1 MGRTRP
7 AAGYKTVNCITI
19 LNGPFGWSLYLLPA
33 GRSIQEVLMP
43 KLTPE
48 QLAERRRRR
57 AESEARWREY
67 EATQPIF
74 TGGGGGVRVKLIRE
88 VPMTEYERYP
98 YFIGELDGTPIRY
111 HCLYVSNV
119 VAIRRGLA
127 QRGAVWH
134 DAHDS
139 WLELAAP
146 ADLPAQEDAAEIP
159 PAELVQL
166 RDAARAGQVGGPTDG
181 RRKLRGAVDPE

>member
-1 MGRTRP
+1 
-7 AAGYKTVNCITI
+7 
-19 LNGPFGWSLYLLPA
+19 
-33 GRSIQEVLMP
+33 MP

-48 QLAERRRRR
+48 QLAERRRKR

-67 EATQPIF
+67 QATLPIF
-74 TGGGGGVRVKLIRE
+74 TGGGGGVRVKLTRE
-88 VPMTEYERYP
+88 LPMIEHDRYP

-111 HCLYVSNV
+111 HCLYVSAV

-134 DAHDS
+134 DAHDA
-139 WLELAAP
+139 WLELAIP
-146 ADLPAQEDAAEIP
+146 ADLPAQEDPAEIP

-166 RDAARAGQVGGPTDG
+166 RDAVRTGQAGGPTDG
-181 RRKLRGAVDPE
+181 RRTRKGPAS